1 MALVNKVKRE
11 INAKLV
17 YFGPGLSGKTTNLNL
32 IYGKLKPD
40 FRGKLKTMSIQND
53 KMLFFDFTPPGDGNV
68 KGYSVRF
75 HVYTIKGEASGASPW
90 KMVLKGADGV
100 VFVADSA
107 PERLAANQESLQN
120 LNEYLSSSGQS
131 LNDIPVIFEYN
142 KRDHV
147 NAVPLDEL
155 QSLLNPGNLPHFQ
168 AMASRGEG
176 VLNTLLAMIKMVLK
190 KLRDSG
196 LDLDEVGEELRSSR
210 EQSAAEF
217 VQARPEVEREEY
229 AFAAEEVVTAA
240 SLAEEGLDVEAE
252 AGTFAEPS
260 RHADEPEVMLQG
272 DVEMIAPG
280 RLRLPLIIKYAGGEK
295 KVVLS
300 LSVSLD

>member
-1 MALVNKVKRE
+1 MALINKVKRE

-32 IYGKLKPD
+32 IYAKLKPE

-68 KGYSVRF
+68 SGYNVRF
-75 HVYTIKGEASGASPW
+75 HVYTIKGEATGASPW

-120 LNEYLSSSGQS
+120 LDEYLGSSGQS
-131 LNDIPVIFEYN
+131 LTDVPVIFEYN
-142 KRDHV
+142 KRDSV

-155 QSLLNPGNLPHFQ
+155 QSLLNPGNFPHFQ
-168 AMASRGEG
+168 ATASRGEG

-196 LDLDEVGEELRSSR
+196 LELVEVGEELRSSR
-210 EQSAAEF
+210 EEAAAESA
-217 VQARPEVEREEY
+217 QARPELEQEEY

-240 SLAEEGLDVEAE
+240 SLAEEGLDVEAAAE
-252 AGTFAEPS
+252 THAEPS
-260 RHADEPEVMLQG
+260 RLADEPEVMLQG

-280 RLRLPLIIKYAGGEK
+280 RLRLPLIIRYAGGEK
-295 KVVLS
+295 RVALN